1 MKLNKLY
8 NLAEK
13 ENIKIYDW
21 HIEDCTGIYI
31 NYDKINAIALNYDE
45 LGTYIDEKCTLAHEL
60 GHYFLHREMLKS
72 SDVHIDT
79 LYRATI
85 QTNINTKEQEREVDY
100 FAGAL
105 LMNRMAIEKLI
116 DNYTVADLA
125 ELFKV
130 SSSAM
135 AVRLYILG
143 LL

>member
-1 MKLNKLY
+1 
-8 NLAEK
+8 
-13 ENIKIYDW
+13 
-21 HIEDCTGIYI
+21 
-31 NYDKINAIALNYDE
+31 
-45 LGTYIDEKCTLAHEL
+45 
-60 GHYFLHREMLKS
+60 MLKS

-79 LYRATI
+79 LYRATT
-85 QTNINTKEQEREVDY
+85 QTNKNTKEQEREVDY

-105 LMNRMAIEKLI
+105 LMNRMTIKKLI

-135 AVRLYILG
+135 AVRLDILG